1 MSSVANYSKEAVEL
15 MATITTI
22 IPIFLIILMGWYA
35 RQRGFVP
42 PEFLGPANRLVF
54 YLAIPA
60 MIFRSISKASLKSE
74 FHPGVLCITLG
85 AIVTVY
91 LLAWWGVGL
100 MGLIRKKRGTFIQS
114 VSHGN
119 LGYIGLAV
127 AFYYLGEGGLVK
139 ASLVAGFMMILQN
152 FLAVIALQFYSSKSL
167 NDHSLFHLGEKII
180 ANPVIIS
187 ALGGIIFSAS
197 GIAMPLVVDRSLQL
211 ISQMALPLALLIIG
225 ASLSFGIIRR
235 ETLLV
240 MISGMMKLLLLPALG
255 WTGFMF
261 LSIGPNE
268 YLPALILM
276 ASPTATIVYVMGSE
290 MHGDPD
296 LATATIS
303 MSTLVSAFTFSFWL
317 TLLPQ

>member
-1 MSSVANYSKEAVEL
+1 

-22 IPIFLIILMGWYA
+22 IPIFFVILLGWYA
-35 RQRGFVP
+35 KQRGFVP

-74 FHPGVLCITLG
+74 FNSTVLGVTLG

-91 LLAWWGVGL
+91 LLAWWGAKR

-127 AFYYLGEGGLVK
+127 AFYYLGESGLVK
-139 ASLVAGFMMILQN
+139 AGLVAGFMMILQN
-152 FLAVIALQFYSSKSL
+152 ILAVVALQAYSPKSL
-167 NDHSLFHLGEKII
+167 NDHSLYHLGAKIM
-180 ANPVIIS
+180 ANPVII
-187 ALGGIIFSAS
+187 AAIAGMAFSAS
-197 GIAMPLVVDRSLQL
+197 GIVIPLVVDRSLLL

-225 ASLSFGIIRR
+225 ASLSFGVIRR
-235 ETLLV
+235 ETVPV
-240 MISGMMKLLLLPALG
+240 MVSGVLKLMLLPAIG
-255 WTGFMF
+255 WAGFT
-261 LSIGPNE
+261 LLASRPDE
-268 YLPALILM
+268 YLPALILL

-290 MHGDPD
+290 MYGDPE

-303 MSTLVSAFTFSFWL
+303 MSTLASALTFSFWL
-317 TLLPQ
+317 TFPA